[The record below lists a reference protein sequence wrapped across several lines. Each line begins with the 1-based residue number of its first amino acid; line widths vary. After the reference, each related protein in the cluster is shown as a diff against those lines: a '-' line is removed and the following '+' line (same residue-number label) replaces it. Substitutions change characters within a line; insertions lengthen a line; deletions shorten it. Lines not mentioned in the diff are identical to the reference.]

1 MTNMTLLTNSSMIN
15 RFFGSRL
22 RSNLSIF
29 LLSLTTACI
38 LQHSFDQLRLN
49 PIQEMYQKIDQLP
62 LEDSQRVALRAI
74 RNLYVEESALETG
87 SEITS
92 DFLLSVSGILTEDQ
106 FLEVSG
112 KAKDERQ
119 KLRYELRQIRAE
131 MALGAEGIL
140 PPHR

>member
-1 MTNMTLLTNSSMIN
+1 MTNMTLLTNTSMTN

-22 RSNLSIF
+22 RSNVSIF
-29 LLSLTTACI
+29 LLSLTAACI
-38 LQHSFDQLRLN
+38 LQHSFDQLRLS

-74 RNLYVEESALETG
+74 RNLYIEETALETG

-106 FLEVSG
+106 FLEISG
-112 KAKDERQ
+112 RAKDERQ
-119 KLRYELRQIRAE
+119 KLVFGMNFGRFVLRW
-131 MALGAEGIL
+131 L
-140 PPHR
+140 